1 VNYGA
6 DYFLLPNNANP
17 KLTKTSSVSSAT
29 GETNLMNKNPL
40 SEENLY
46 NIHHWGEGYFNIN
59 PQGNIEIC
67 KNSSVT
73 GVELQAIVRA
83 ASRAGLHLPLL
94 IRFTDILHDRVSRL
108 YSAFEQAIEETNYLG
123 RYQLVYPIKVNQE
136 YSVVREILK
145 APNRAVGLEAGSKPE
160 LMAVL
165 GLLHEHSSTIVCN
178 GYKDRSYIRAA
189 LIAQQMGHEVF
200 IVIEKRSE
208 LDVILQEAEKLQIK
222 PRMGVRIRLVTKGAG
237 KWENTGGAKSKF
249 GLNAEQI
256 LDLIGELKT
265 KNSLDCLQL
274 MHCHLGSQIA
284 NIHDIRNCMEEV
296 ARYYLELRHLEAP
309 INTIDVG
316 GGLGVDYEGTR
327 STNDCSMNYTVKE
340 YATNILLAIRDL
352 CQEAHMPEPNIISES
367 GRALTAHH
375 AVLITNITDVE
386 IPKRNVLPPIDVHEA
401 RIIHDIWDTYQNI
414 NNHTNSEIFNYAVH
428 ALNEAHSMFKHGVIS
443 LTEKAKVEQIYKA
456 ICVELQQQLEAS
468 DPRDQNLRDT
478 INEQLAAK
486 IFCNISFF
494 QSLPDAWAID
504 QIFPVAPISQ
514 LHKFPYMHSVLQDL
528 TCDSDG
534 TLKNYT
540 GSTCINTT
548 LMLPAYDESTPYA
561 IAFFLVGAYQ
571 EILGNLHNL
580 FGDTNSLD
588 VKLLNDGQF
597 EINDLVCGDTITNVL
612 NFAHF
617 DTKKL
622 LQSYEKQLINAEL
635 GEDTI
640 QFYLNE
646 LRSIFSQLTYL
657 GGNKTQGYLS

>member
-1 VNYGA
+1 MN
-6 DYFLLPNNANP
+6 NNA
-17 KLTKTSSVSSAT
+17 LTDDD
-29 GETNLMNKNPL
+29 
-40 SEENLY
+40 NLY
-46 NIHHWGEGYFNIN
+46 NINHWGEGYFNIN

-67 KNSSVT
+67 KNPSEQ

-94 IRFTDILHDRVSRL
+94 IRFTDILHDRVARL
-108 YSAFEQAIEETNYLG
+108 YTAFEQAIEETNYNG
-123 RYQLVYPIKVNQE
+123 SYQLVYPIKVNQE
-136 YSVVREILK
+136 YTVVREILK
-145 APNRAVGLEAGSKPE
+145 APNHAVGLEAGSKPE

-165 GLLHEHSSTIVCN
+165 GLLRENPSTIVCN
-178 GYKDRSYIRAA
+178 GYKDRGYIRAA
-189 LIAQQMGHEVF
+189 LIAQQMGHTVF
-200 IVIEKRSE
+200 IVIEKQSE
-208 LDVILQEAEKLQIK
+208 LHVILQEAEKLQIK
-222 PRMGVRIRLVTKGAG
+222 PRIGVRVRLVTKGAG

-249 GLNAEQI
+249 GLNADQI
-256 LDLIGELKT
+256 LDLIAELKA
-265 KNSLDCLQL
+265 KKSLDCLQL
-274 MHCHLGSQIA
+274 MHAHLGSQIA

-296 ARYYLELRHLEAP
+296 ARYYIELRNLEAP

-327 STNDCSMNYTVKE
+327 STTDCSMNYTIKE

-352 CQEAHMPEPNIISES
+352 CHESHMPEPNIISES

-375 AVLITNITDVE
+375 AVLITNITDIE
-386 IPKRNVLPPIDVHEA
+386 IPKRHPVLPHIDVHES

-414 NNHTNSEIFNYAVH
+414 HNHSGSEIFHYAVH
-428 ALNEAHSMFKHGVIS
+428 ALDEAHSMFKHGVIS
-443 LTEKAKVEQIYKA
+443 LTEKAKVEQIYVA
-456 ICVELQQQLEAS
+456 ICVELQQRLNES
-468 DPRDQNLRDT
+468 DPRDHKLNEM
-478 INEQLAAK
+478 INERLAAK

-494 QSLPDAWAID
+494 QSIPDAWAIG

-514 LHKFPYMHSVLQDL
+514 LHNYPYMHSVLQDL

-540 GSTCINTT
+540 GSTCVNTT
-548 LMLPAYDESTPYA
+548 LMLPPYDENNPYA

-588 VKLLNDGQF
+588 VELSEDGQF
-597 EINDLVCGDTITNVL
+597 EIRDLVSGDTITNVL

-622 LQSYEKQLINAEL
+622 LQSYEKQLIDAEL
-635 GEDTI
+635 EEDTI
-640 QFYLNE
+640 QSYLNE

-657 GGNKTQGYLS
+657 NGNKPQGY